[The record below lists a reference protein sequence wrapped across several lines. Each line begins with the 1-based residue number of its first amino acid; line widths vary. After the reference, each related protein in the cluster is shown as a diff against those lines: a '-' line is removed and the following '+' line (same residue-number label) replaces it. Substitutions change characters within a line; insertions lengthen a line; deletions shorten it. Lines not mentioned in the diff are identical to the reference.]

1 MTDYITEVILSNLLN
16 IKKGNIMIKEVVIGG
31 LMIVLIGSHED
42 GAHVHEKGPLYFN
55 AGIVKEVYVSANST
69 IHF

>member
-1 MTDYITEVILSNLLN
+1 VSCLIL
-16 IKKGNIMIKEVVIGG
+16 KKGNIMIKEVVIGG

-42 GAHVHEKGPLYFN
+42 GAHVHENGPLSFN
-55 AGIVKEVYVSANST
+55 AGMVKEMYVSANST